1 MRPGLTEGANDK
13 STGRTSVKVTLALL
27 MLVGSTGLALAQSD
41 SQPNPNC
48 KGGLDAAAARYAADA
63 AGYAPATDLTQDK
76 DCNWMG
82 GSAAKGFYTIDKN
95 GKVTT
100 RQP

>member
-1 MRPGLTEGANDK
+1 
-13 STGRTSVKVTLALL
+13 VKITLAL
-27 MLVGSTGLALAQSD
+27 MIFVGSTSLALAQVT
-41 SQPNPNC
+41 PPTEAKTNPNC
-48 KGGLDAAAARYAADA
+48 KGGLSQAQARYAADA
-63 AGYAPATDLTQDK
+63 AGFAPATNLTQDK

-82 GSAAKGFYTIDKN
+82 GTAAKGFFMVGKD